1 MRFHMGVSFSFRKLK
16 KFLFPILIGL
26 LTYFGLNV
34 FTGFTQV
41 HAGTNLN
48 TYYYINYE
56 ELPDPSDIQLGNH
69 TFQDVLDLIN
79 NNNTWD
85 FIPIISYNTSNTI
98 TYQIDLYAFPKN
110 TTSFDLVVYGYNSG
124 TSTRAFYLKN
134 SNSVSIKRFVHIFDS
149 NSNYSSTNDSNFTNL
164 QYAINNNICSTICSQ
179 TTSNIGYDI
188 EYQSYL
194 LNDNQSYPYFDNIY
208 KIIYSSPFPLT
219 LIQGSTSTSNFYK
232 TLLVDETSLSFG
244 DDFITY
250 SEWNNTEPSIE
261 WGSNNVRQLDDLFIS
276 NIPKANL
283 SSYKLTYEFNY
294 DNLDYID
301 SMNTQFFY
309 YGRIDHGSYYS
320 YESINCFNPYS
331 ASYNNDDN
339 LYTGVIQNISCS
351 SDLTNYD
358 QIFIRM
364 RQVSFSKIHNY
375 NFSYNYG
382 YVNYSP
388 VFNGGNSYD
397 IMDYFDS
404 LPSNFNILFST
415 NVESQNITFSSNQN
429 STLMS
434 KVSRSDNSISS
445 LAYNESKF
453 GTFDNTNVMIYNYL
467 PQYDGNTDL
476 SVFIQANTIV
486 SYSTTN
492 SFTYYDESNTI
503 TSDSIINNYQVSFS
517 SYDIDNIF
525 DKINNFINDLEND
538 MFSLHEFIQE
548 IYDSLPSFIQL
559 CLIVLYSLSLTYLL
573 FKVIRK

>member
-1 MRFHMGVSFSFRKLK
+1 MRFHMGVSFSLRKLK
-16 KFLFPILIGL
+16 KFIIPILIGL
-26 LTYFGLNV
+26 LTYFGINV

-56 ELPDPSDIQLGNH
+56 ELPDPSTIQLGSH

-85 FIPIISYNTSNTI
+85 FIPIISYSSSGDI

-110 TTSFDLVVYGYNSG
+110 TASFDLVVYGYNAG
-124 TSTRAFYLKN
+124 TSTRSFYLKN
-134 SNSVSIKRFVHIFDS
+134 SNSVIINKFVHIFDS
-149 NSNYSSTNDSNFTNL
+149 NLNYSSTNDSNFTNL
-164 QYAINNNICSTICSQ
+164 QYAINNNVCSTGCSQ
-179 TTSNIGYDI
+179 TTSNIGYSTGY
-188 EYQSYL
+188 ESYL
-194 LNDNQSYPYFDNIY
+194 LNDNQSYPFFDTIY
-208 KIIYSSPFPLT
+208 RIIYSSPFPLT
-219 LIQGSTSTSNFYK
+219 LVQGSTSSNNFYK
-232 TLLVDETSLSFG
+232 TLLVDETALSFG
-244 DDFITY
+244 DNFITY
-250 SEWNNTEPSIE
+250 SEWNNTEPPIE
-261 WGSNNVRQLDDLFIS
+261 WGSNNVRKLDDLFIS

-331 ASYNNDDN
+331 ASYNNYDN

-364 RQVSFSKIHNY
+364 RQVSFAKIHNY
-375 NFSYNYG
+375 KFTYNYG

-453 GTFDNTNVMIYNYL
+453 GIYDSTNVMIYNYL